1 LVSIFDYGD
10 PLPAQTIVWGKY
22 KWLPD
27 IYRILGGLMIERLES
42 EHYRL
47 PGAELTLC
55 PIPLSKERLRWR
67 GFNQSEIIA
76 RELSRHFSWPVTP
89 LLQRIKNTKTQKD
102 LTRAE
107 RFTNIAR
114 SFTLAD
120 GQAITNK
127 NIILI
132 DDVITTGATLLE
144 AVKVLKSAGAS
155 QVWCLTLAR
164 D

>member
-1 LVSIFDYGD
+1 
-10 PLPAQTIVWGKY
+10 
-22 KWLPD
+22 
-27 IYRILGGLMIERLES
+27 
-42 EHYRL
+42 
-47 PGAELTLC
+47 
-55 PIPLSKERLRWR
+55 
-67 GFNQSEIIA
+67 
-76 RELSRHFSWPVTP
+76 VTP